1 MKPSPSQLAILRPD
15 FSATA
20 ELTWP
25 ELGTLGESEERA
37 PGALKD
43 APTGR
48 RTLGAPG
55 LRQSAASCGRSAQH
69 RPRLGG
75 RTCCPLPRRRWRE
88 RSPPTLAFPPR
99 QPDRSA
105 KGSSTLSLRT
115 APVPEKW
122 KEGDVFVV
130 TLPQILTQVHKAHDH
145 VCVVEKGAV
154 LSAGHWGRAAASRSR
169 GQKALAVQ
177 GVRSSRGRLPELGRA
192 GPSAAPGLP
201 PLLVRCPVFVV
212 VVGQGVVQIQH
223 EERRGLQPSGRGLPA
238 SLLLLEHR
246 ELRLLEA
253 VQGPGPVRK
262 PQHGEDLLLHLPLLV
277 RLEPAVEEARGGGQ
291 RRLLR
296 LGAGPA
302 VPQQR
307 PPARGGGGGG
317 QGRQQWRGP
326 AAATQQPPP
335 PAQPLRPPPQS
346 RHPRPAGL
354 APWAPRGVE
363 QRSEAGAPPLWPLA

>member
-37 PGALKD
+37 PGALKH
-43 APTGR
+43 APAGR

-75 RTCCPLPRRRWRE
+75 RACCPPRRRRWRE

-145 VCVVEKGAV
+145 VCVVEGGAV
-154 LSAGHWGRAAASRSR
+154 RLHVPNVKKTISLIIVSLQVWVAEERVI
-169 GQKALAVQ
+169 LAWVPKQ
-177 GVRSSRGRLPELGRA
+177 FLRKVHIMILLFSLFYLY
-192 GPSAAPGLP
+192 
-201 PLLVRCPVFVV
+201 LLVFVFLV
-212 VVGQGVVQIQH
+212 
-223 EERRGLQPSGRGLPA
+223 
-238 SLLLLEHR
+238 SLFANPGTLE
-246 ELRLLEA
+246 
-253 VQGPGPVRK
+253 
-262 PQHGEDLLLHLPLLV
+262 
-277 RLEPAVEEARGGGQ
+277 
-291 RRLLR
+291 
-296 LGAGPA
+296 
-302 VPQQR
+302 
-307 PPARGGGGGG
+307 
-317 QGRQQWRGP
+317 
-326 AAATQQPPP
+326 
-335 PAQPLRPPPQS
+335 
-346 RHPRPAGL
+346 
-354 APWAPRGVE
+354 
-363 QRSEAGAPPLWPLA
+363 